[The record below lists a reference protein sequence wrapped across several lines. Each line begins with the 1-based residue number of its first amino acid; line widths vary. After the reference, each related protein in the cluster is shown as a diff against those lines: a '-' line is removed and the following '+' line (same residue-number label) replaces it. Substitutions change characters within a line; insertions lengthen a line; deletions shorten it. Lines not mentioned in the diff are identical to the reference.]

1 MALSVTCGACAA
13 QFQIDENKLPAGKV
27 RIKCP
32 KCATPIEVSKPAAGS
47 VSTPA
52 AAASGSFPAPA
63 PTQAPPPLPESAPS
77 AAPAPVPSPPSPP
90 APAAAAGQSPELERQ
105 ILGTLSELLKRGV
118 RPEALVDGD
127 EDAEVRRA
135 LVCDD
140 EELCYDMLRDQL
152 RALGYQVELA
162 VTAADALT
170 KVKNGGYELVTVDNR
185 YPDNP
190 EGGYEI
196 LRALASNG
204 ATARR
209 KVYAVFISADLKTMD
224 TGSAFFHGANL
235 TINKKELRKAGALIR
250 DGMAE
255 YRRFYRVFHSV
266 QRELQEEI

>member
-32 KCATPIEVSKPAAGS
+32 KCAAPIEVSKPGAI
-47 VSTPA
+47 PA
-52 AAASGSFPAPA
+52 AAPSAAATSPAA
-63 PTQAPPPLPESAPS
+63 PEPPPLPESTPGAA
-77 AAPAPVPSPPSPP
+77 AAPAAIDPPP
-90 APAAAAGQSPELERQ
+90 AATAPATAGQTPELERQ

-118 RPEALVDGD
+118 RPEALVDN
-127 EDAEVRRA
+127 EDDVEIKRA

-140 EELCYDMLRDQL
+140 EELCYDMLREQL
-152 RALGYQVELA
+152 RAQGYQVELA
-162 VTAADALT
+162 LTAADALA
-170 KVKNGGYELVTVDNR
+170 KVKNGGYELVTIDNR

-209 KVYAVFISADLKTMD
+209 RVYAVFISADLKTMD

-255 YRRFYRVFHSV
+255 YRRFYRVFNSV
-266 QRELQEEI
+266 QRELQEDQ

>member
-1 MALSVTCGACAA
+1 MET
-13 QFQIDENKLPAGKV
+13 
-27 RIKCP
+27 
-32 KCATPIEVSKPAAGS
+32 
-47 VSTPA
+47 
-52 AAASGSFPAPA
+52 
-63 PTQAPPPLPESAPS
+63 APS
-77 AAPAPVPSPPSPP
+77 AVSVPLIAPAATP
-90 APAAAAGQSPELERQ
+90 APFSTAEPAPLAAAAGQTPDMERQ
-105 ILGTLSELLKRGV
+105 ILGTLNELLKRGV
-118 RPEALVDGD
+118 RPEALVDNAD
-127 EDAEVRRA
+127 EVAIQRA

-152 RALGYQVELA
+152 RGLGYQVDLA
-162 VTAADALT
+162 VTAADALA
-170 KVKNGGYELVTVDNR
+170 KAKNGGYELVTIDNR

-204 ATARR
+204 AAARR

-266 QRELQEEI
+266 QRELQEDS

>member
-1 MALSVTCGACAA
+1 MALSVTCGACTA

-32 KCATPIEVSKPAAGS
+32 KCAAPIEVSKPAAAAAPPEPAAAPEPAPVAAPV
-47 VSTPA
+47 VSPPPAPSPAAAGPA
-52 AAASGSFPAPA
+52 AAAA
-63 PTQAPPPLPESAPS
+63 APPEM
-77 AAPAPVPSPPSPP
+77 
-90 APAAAAGQSPELERQ
+90 ERQ
-105 ILGTLSELLKRGV
+105 ILGTLHELLKRGV
-118 RPEALVDGD
+118 RPEALVDAD
-127 EDAEVRRA
+127 EEVEARRA

-140 EELCYDMLRDQL
+140 EEMCYDMLRDQL
-152 RALGYQVELA
+152 RAQGYQVELA
-162 VTAADALT
+162 VTAAEALA
-170 KVKNGGYELVTVDNR
+170 KVKGGTYELVTVDNR

-204 ATARR
+204 AAARR

-250 DGMAE
+250 DGMTE
-255 YRRFYRVFHSV
+255 YRRFYRVFNSV
-266 QRELQEEI
+266 QREIQDEQ